1 MGLYT
6 VSIIP
11 NIRVID
17 SLVNSFYIV
26 FFRRISRIFALSI
39 SYFLTVFLT
48 QKGDGNQYVD
58 TFFGVLF
65 KALIK
70 SLGTE
75 NPDSPA

>member
-1 MGLYT
+1 M
-6 VSIIP
+6 
-11 NIRVID
+11 
-17 SLVNSFYIV
+17 V
-26 FFRRISRIFALSI
+26 FLRGISRIFALSI